1 MNPIQQGSG
10 KVPESNQSFWNQPAI
25 PVFDPAKPPH
35 GPYSNGMSGSV
46 NNLKQITQQMGQ
58 ISVQTSEPI
67 VGQEMQQHA
76 KPSPTSEILT
86 IPSMDLGG
94 ERRSTRVN
102 KMLILPKILNKSS
115 FNP

>member
-1 MNPIQQGSG
+1 M
-10 KVPESNQSFWNQPAI
+10 
-25 PVFDPAKPPH
+25 FDPAKPPH
-35 GPYSNGMSGSV
+35 GPYSNGMSGSIK
-46 NNLKQITQQMGQ
+46 NLDQITQQMGQ

-86 IPSMDLGG
+86 IPSMDLEG
-94 ERRSTRVN
+94 RRTSTRVN
-102 KMLILPKILNKSS
+102 TMLILTKILNKSS